1 MIGRHEPI
9 SCWIELLKLPIGVK
23 VPVPASKGISN
34 GRVNRARVI
43 PRLVTDWRSIGI
55 VDIAIPKSCEL
66 SIGIPHFFPFGVV
79 AMDHKV
85 AAAVTELKAKRGAYI
100 SDFCIAEFAGLLP
113 CGG

>member
-66 SIGIPHFFPFGVV
+66 LIGIPHFFPFGVV